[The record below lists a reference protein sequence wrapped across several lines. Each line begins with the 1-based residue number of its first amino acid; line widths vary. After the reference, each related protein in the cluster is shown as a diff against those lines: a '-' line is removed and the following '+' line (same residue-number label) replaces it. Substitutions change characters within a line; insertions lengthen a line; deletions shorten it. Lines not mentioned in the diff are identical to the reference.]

1 MKKFFPSLVSGFVAS
16 VFSTIPLL
24 KSFSCCLLV
33 PAAAVLAL
41 FLDRRINNN
50 LEKITIKKAL
60 LFGFLTGLFAAFFI
74 TSFDLLMTYITKTN
88 DLITTLPQTED
99 MMNDWNFG
107 PLMEQSITML
117 KQMAEE
123 INNTGF
129 STLYAFMILFSNLI
143 SNTIFGMIGGALGMA
158 ILNKKTY

>member
-16 VFSTIPLL
+16 VFSIIPLL

-60 LFGFLTGLFAAFFI
+60 LFGFLTGIFAAFFI
-74 TSFDLLMTYITKTN
+74 TSFDLLMTYLTKTN
-88 DLITTLPQTED
+88 DLITSLPQTEV
-99 MMNDWNFG
+99 MLNDWNLG
-107 PLMEQSITML
+107 PMMEQSITML
-117 KQMAEE
+117 KQMADE
-123 INNTGF
+123 INSTGF
-129 STLYAFMILFSNLI
+129 SMLYAFMILFSNLI
-143 SNTIFGMIGGALGMA
+143 SNTIFGMIGGALGMV

>member
-1 MKKFFPSLVSGFVAS
+1 MKKIFPSLVSGFVAS

-41 FLDRRINNN
+41 YLDRRINNN

-74 TSFDLLMTYITKTN
+74 TSFDLLLTYITKTN
-88 DLITTLPQTED
+88 DLITTLPQTEA
-99 MMNDWNFG
+99 MLNDWNLG

-117 KQMAEE
+117 RQMAEE
-123 INNTGF
+123 INSTGF
-129 STLYAFMILFSNLI
+129 STLYAVMILFSNLI
-143 SNTIFGMIGGALGMA
+143 SNTIFGMIGGALGMV